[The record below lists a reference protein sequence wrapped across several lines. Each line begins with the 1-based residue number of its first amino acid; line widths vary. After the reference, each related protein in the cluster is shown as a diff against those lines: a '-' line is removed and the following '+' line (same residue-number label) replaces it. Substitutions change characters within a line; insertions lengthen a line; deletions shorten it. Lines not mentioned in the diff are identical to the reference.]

1 MLEKH
6 TASPEMQ
13 KFFTK
18 LLALKEYVKK
28 EMKIK
33 NDPSF
38 KEVYERLD
46 EIIKSTEEKK

>member
-6 TASPEMQ
+6 IASPEMK

-18 LLALKEYVKK
+18 LLALKDFVKK
-28 EMKIK
+28 EMKNK
-33 NDPSF
+33 NDPII
-38 KEVYERLD
+38 KEIYERLD